1 MPLTLGDLAPDFQAE
16 TTQGEIQFHKWIG
29 DNWCILFSHPKDF
42 TPVCTTELGAMAR
55 LMPEFARRN
64 VKVIGLSVDPLQAHS
79 RWKDDIEETQGV
91 SVDYPLIADEH
102 LNIARLYGML
112 PADTNGT
119 AETRTAADN
128 QTARSV
134 FVIGPDKKIKL
145 TITYPMSTGR
155 NFSELLRI
163 IDSLQ
168 LTDQHKVA
176 TPADWRD
183 GEDVIILPSVADED
197 AKKMFANGWHAP
209 KPYIRIVPQPQRSAQ

>member
-1 MPLTLGDLAPDFQAE
+1 MPLTLGDLAPDFKAE

-55 LMPEFARRN
+55 LMPEFARRD
-64 VKVIGLSVDPLQAHS
+64 VKVIGLSVDPLQAHT
-79 RWKDDIEETQGV
+79 RWKDDIEESQGV

-102 LNIARLYGML
+102 LKIARLYGML
-112 PADTNGT
+112 PADISGT

-134 FVIGPDKKIKL
+134 FVISPDKKIKL

-155 NFSELLRI
+155 NFSELLRV

-197 AKKMFANGWHAP
+197 AKKMFADGWHAP
-209 KPYIRIVPQPQRSAQ
+209 KPYMRIVPQPQRAVR